1 MSYTDDILS
10 IPSLEEVSERFGD
23 GLSSTDAIAIIFHLH
38 KYGSICKLH
47 TGIDPKVKGRMV
59 GS

>member
-10 IPSLEEVSERFGD
+10 ISSWVEVSEKFGN
-23 GLSSTDAIAIIFHLH
+23 GLSSTDATAIIFHLH

-47 TGIDPKVKGRMV
+47 TGIDQKVKGRTV